1 MFLRPHRP
9 DRSLERLAALDCV
22 RAKIMIADPDLNIIY
37 MNQAVTTMM
46 AEAEEELRRELPR
59 FSMATLLG
67 SNIDVFH
74 KNPDHQRRMLAV
86 LDKPHSATIRI
97 GQRAFDLLVS
107 PIGQGGRRAGFVVE
121 WEDAH
126 HRLLNLDYAAQIAA
140 IGRAQAV
147 IEFTMDGTIVTAN
160 ENFLK
165 TMDYRLE
172 EIRGKQHSMFVEPA
186 YARSADYKAFWE
198 ALRSGKPMSAQ
209 YKRLSKSGRPVW
221 IEGSYNPILDHNGQV
236 TKVVKFATDIT
247 AQMDLLEKLRENIEE
262 VDREVGRSN
271 TGALTAKQ
279 AAATATANVASVA
292 ENAEQLAGSIRVI
305 SGSMVASQTATDA
318 VFQQAARVA
327 TETEGLASATQ
338 AMSGIVALIRSI
350 ASQINLLSLNATI
363 EAARA
368 GEAGKGF
375 SVVASEVKNL
385 AVQAAQATE
394 QITKEIDSLQT
405 RSASVAQA
413 VISIRE
419 QATTVRDQVNH
430 AAGAVEEQASVTQ
443 GMSSSAQGAAAAVGA
458 VLDSVGEMEAAV
470 GSVSTAVR
478 KTTDAAQVLA
488 R

>member
-1 MFLRPHRP
+1 
-9 DRSLERLAALDCV
+9 
-22 RAKIMIADPDLNIIY
+22 MIADPDLNIIY
-37 MNQAVTTMM
+37 MNQAVTALM
-46 AEAEEELRRELPR
+46 AEAEAELKRELPR

-74 KNPDHQRRMLAV
+74 KTPDHQRRMLAA

-97 GQRAFDLLVS
+97 GRRAFDLLVT
-107 PIGQGGRRAGFVVE
+107 PISQGDRRAGFVVE

-147 IEFTMDGTIVTAN
+147 IEFGTDGTIVTAN
-160 ENFLK
+160 DNFLT
-165 TMDYRLE
+165 TMGYGLE
-172 EIRGKQHSMFVEPA
+172 EIRGKHHQIFVEPG
-186 YARSADYKAFWE
+186 YARSADYAAFWE

-209 YKRLSKSGRPVW
+209 YKRISKTGRPIW
-221 IEGSYNPILDHNGQV
+221 IDGSYNPILDHNGRV
-236 TKVVKFATDIT
+236 TKVVKFATDIS
-247 AQMDLLEKLRENIEE
+247 AQIELLGNLRDNIVE

-271 TGALTAKQ
+271 TESVAARQ
-279 AAATATANVASVA
+279 AVGTATANVSSVA
-292 ENAEQLAGSIRVI
+292 QNAEQLAESIRVI
-305 SGSMVASQTATDA
+305 SGNMVASQTATDA

-327 TETEGLASATQ
+327 TETEGLAGATQ

-394 QITKEIDSLQT
+394 QITKEIDSLQS

-419 QATTVRDQVNH
+419 QATTVRDQVTH
-430 AAGAVEEQASVTQ
+430 AAEAVQEQASVTQ
-443 GMSSSAQGAAAAVGA
+443 GMSGSAQNAADAVSA
-458 VLDSVGEMEAAV
+458 VLGSVTEMEAAV
-470 GSVSTAVR
+470 GSVSTAMR
-478 KTTDAAQVLA
+478 KTMEAAQALA

>member
-1 MFLRPHRP
+1 M
-9 DRSLERLAALDCV
+9 AALDCL
-22 RAKIMIADPDLNIIY
+22 RAKIMIADADLNIIY
-37 MNQAVTTMM
+37 MNPAVTSMM

-74 KNPDHQRRMLAV
+74 KTPDHQRRMLAA
-86 LDKPHSATIRI
+86 LDKPHAATIRI
-97 GQRAFDLLVS
+97 GQRVFDLLVT
-107 PIGQGGRRAGFVVE
+107 PIGEAGRRAGFVVE

-147 IEFTMDGTIVTAN
+147 IEFTIDGTIVGAN
-160 ENFLK
+160 ENFLA
-165 TMDYRLE
+165 TMGYRLE
-172 EIRGKQHSMFVEPA
+172 EIQGQHHSIFVEPA
-186 YARSADYKAFWE
+186 YRSSADYKAFWD
-198 ALRSGKPMSAQ
+198 ALRSGRHLAAQ
-209 YKRLSKSGRPVW
+209 YKRIAKSGRPVW
-221 IEGSYNPILDHNGQV
+221 IEASYNPILDHHGQV
-236 TKVVKFATDIT
+236 TKVVKFATDISG
-247 AQMDLLEKLRENIEE
+247 QVELLDKLQENIQQ
-262 VDREVGRSN
+262 VDQEVGRSN
-271 TGALTAKQ
+271 AGALAAKQ
-279 AAATATANVASVA
+279 AAGTATANVASVA
-292 ENAEQLAGSIRVI
+292 ESAEQLAQSIRVI
-305 SGSMVASQTATDA
+305 SGSMVASQAATDA

-327 TETEGLASATQ
+327 SETEGLASATQ

-394 QITKEIDSLQT
+394 QITKEIDSLQS

-419 QATTVRDQVNH
+419 QATTVRDQVSH

-443 GMSSSAQGAAAAVGA
+443 GMSGSAQGAASAVGA
-458 VLDSVGEMEAAV
+458 VLDSVAEMEAAV
-470 GSVSTAVR
+470 GSVSAAVR